1 MLVVVV
7 DDAVVEVV
15 LAAVAIGWVLLLV
28 DGVVTVEVVELLEP
42 VLPVAVV
49 LADEF
54 VVVFA
59 FDGAGVVIEVGGFP
73 TRPARNWR
81 STFAALTVWPT
92 PPTLTEKFAQ
102 NSQYQI

>member
-1 MLVVVV
+1 MVVVH
-7 DDAVVEVV
+7 DVVIEVV

-28 DGVVTVEVVELLEP
+28 DGVVAVEVVELLAP

-54 VVVFA
+54 VVVVEVG
-59 FDGAGVVIEVGGFP
+59 GAGVVIDVGGFP
-73 TRPARNWR
+73 TRPARNWS

-92 PPTLTEKFAQ
+92 PPTLTEIFTRD
-102 NSQYQI
+102 Y